1 VVGTLAGCNQ
11 DIKLSKILLG
21 QSGHQVLSSRTL
33 KNSASE
39 HARMIGRKT
48 NWKEEILMKIKAMV
62 MAVSAALLSLGL
74 VGNAA
79 AADGAALYKEKACFS
94 CHGQDAKTP
103 LMPAYP
109 KIAGQSAEYAYNQ
122 MKDIAS
128 GARSNGQSA
137 AMKAIIAAVSDEEM
151 KALAEWLATQ

>member
-1 VVGTLAGCNQ
+1 
-11 DIKLSKILLG
+11 
-21 QSGHQVLSSRTL
+21 
-33 KNSASE
+33 
-39 HARMIGRKT
+39 
-48 NWKEEILMKIKAMV
+48 MKIKAMV

-128 GARSNGQSA
+128 GARANGQTA
-137 AMKAIIAAVSDEEM
+137 AMKGVMHLVTEEEM
-151 KALAEWLATQ
+151 RVIADWLANLN